1 MMNSGSTQSEGDEEE
16 EFIIDDSNSE
26 YSISSF
32 FNPSSSAS
40 NTTSFHPHHTLLHN
54 DHLFWSAGLTSHQT
68 TTFPLPPP
76 PPPDSDALRGLRKP
90 PKKRSRV
97 SNRNPTTVL
106 TTDTTNFRQM
116 VQQFTGIPAT
126 PLSAGPPN
134 YPRSLDLALRP
145 GYQYLDTLYGPV
157 HPLKPSANKVSSSSS
172 LLKNPTTIDSVV
184 TSANI
189 VSTTGDPA
197 ASASNNHPPSLS
209 TDHHRFNLQNHT
221 IIDPLHLGGNSS
233 MGFAGAAALIS
244 GFQSPS
250 PASQVKDNN
259 HNI

>member
-1 MMNSGSTQSEGDEEE
+1 MMMNSGSTQSE

-32 FNPSSSAS
+32 FNPSSSS
-40 NTTSFHPHHTLLHN
+40 SSNTHQNTTSFHPHHN
-54 DHLFWSAGLTSHQT
+54 DHLFWSAGLTPHQT

-76 PPPDSDALRGLRKP
+76 PDSDSLRAVRKT

-106 TTDTTNFRQM
+106 TTDATNFRQM

-126 PLSAGPPN
+126 PLSGGP
-134 YPRSLDLALRP
+134 PRSLDLFSLRP
-145 GYQYLDTLYGPV
+145 GYQYLDTLYGPF
-157 HPLKPSANKVSSSSS
+157 HPLKPSAHKVSSSSS
-172 LLKNPTTIDSVV
+172 LLNPTTIDSVV

-189 VSTTGDPA
+189 VSTTATTGDPA
-197 ASASNNHPPSLS
+197 ASNSNNNSNNYPPSIS
-209 TDHHRFNLQNHT
+209 SDNNRFNLLIHS
-221 IIDPLHLGGNSS
+221 IIDPLQLGGNSS
-233 MGFAGAAALIS
+233 TGFGGGAALIS

-250 PASQVKDNN
+250 AASQLKDND
-259 HNI
+259 NI